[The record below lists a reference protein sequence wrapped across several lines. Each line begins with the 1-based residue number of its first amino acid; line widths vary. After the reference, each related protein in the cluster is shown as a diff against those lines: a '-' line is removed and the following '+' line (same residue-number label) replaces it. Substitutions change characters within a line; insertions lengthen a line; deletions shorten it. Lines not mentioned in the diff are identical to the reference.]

1 MRTDCQREGS
11 PVPLSMEE
19 VEHVAWLARL
29 ALTDEEKRVMAEQL
43 GRILD
48 YMEKLRELDTADVPP
63 TFHALEGMR
72 VPLREDRPR
81 PGLDREEA
89 LAAAPDRSGDF
100 FRVPRVGE
108 AEVEGA

>member
-1 MRTDCQREGS
+1 M
-11 PVPLSMEE
+11 PLSIAE

-48 YMEKLRELDTADVPP
+48 YMEKLRELDTEDVPP

-72 VPLREDRPR
+72 VPLRGDDPR
-81 PGLDREEA
+81 PGLEREEA
-89 LAAAPDRSGDF
+89 LAAAPDRAGDL
-100 FRVPRVGE
+100 FRVPRTGE
-108 AEVEGA
+108 AEGEGA